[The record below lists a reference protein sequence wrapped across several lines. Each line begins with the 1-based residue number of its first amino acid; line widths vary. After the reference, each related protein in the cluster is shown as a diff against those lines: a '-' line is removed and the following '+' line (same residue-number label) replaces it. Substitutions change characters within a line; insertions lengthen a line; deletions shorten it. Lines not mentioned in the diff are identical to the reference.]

1 MLSISESED
10 DNSFDL
16 LMDKLRKEKNEK
28 SIEKINSYIEVIK
41 ALSNEIKNKENI
53 LLFYNLK
60 LNKIKDEYD
69 EINNEII
76 EEEND
81 LIEKY
86 MSSVEQEEFF
96 LSPSNLE
103 IKDISERARKK
114 KINYDKT
121 KEDYNYEKIYINKE
135 EEELDECINNLPDDE
150 HDIFII
156 LKELLL
162 NDKDMNKIKDDLDL
176 FTQNRN
182 KNYNDIIRKNNNLIR
197 EIKDKLKSKRN
208 EIKEIRKEIK
218 NNYDKKARK
227 NMNHLNYSEN
237 ISIVK
242 SSNIKKNINNA
253 YDINIENSILNNN
266 SNNSLFL
273 YNDDLNKTNI
283 SMQNNISTN
292 LNKTFYLRANK
303 SLSMN
308 GITGNKKIKS
318 YTQFLKTD
326 TTERFSADNKNK
338 KKNVYIC
345 KRLLKNYCNKYAD
358 KNKEFIFDI
367 KMKEKNRSM
376 PKNLYKQRKMIREEL
391 SNYIYINGNKYKQS
405 IIGKATDTINGVY

>member
-16 LMDKLRKEKNEK
+16 LMEKLRKEKNEK

-197 EIKDKLKSKRN
+197 EIKDKLKGKRD

-242 SSNIKKNINNA
+242 SSNIKKNINNT

-326 TTERFSADNKNK
+326 TTERFSADNKTK

>member
-16 LMDKLRKEKNEK
+16 LMEKLRKEKNEK

-208 EIKEIRKEIK
+208 EIKGIRKEIK

-242 SSNIKKNINNA
+242 SSNIKKNINNT

-326 TTERFSADNKNK
+326 TTERFSADNKTK

-367 KMKEKNRSM
+367 KMKEKNKSM

>member
-16 LMDKLRKEKNEK
+16 LMEKLRKEKNEK

-41 ALSNEIKNKENI
+41 ALPNEIKNKENL

-242 SSNIKKNINNA
+242 SSNIKKNINNT

-326 TTERFSADNKNK
+326 TTERFSADNKTK

-367 KMKEKNRSM
+367 KMKEKNKSM

>member
-16 LMDKLRKEKNEK
+16 LMEKLRKEKNEK

>member
-16 LMDKLRKEKNEK
+16 LMEKLRKEKNEK

-182 KNYNDIIRKNNNLIR
+182 KNYNDIIRKN
-197 EIKDKLKSKRN
+197 
-208 EIKEIRKEIK
+208 
-218 NNYDKKARK
+218 KKQ
-227 NMNHLNYSEN
+227 
-237 ISIVK
+237 
-242 SSNIKKNINNA
+242 KK
-253 YDINIENSILNNN
+253 
-266 SNNSLFL
+266 
-273 YNDDLNKTNI
+273 
-283 SMQNNISTN
+283 
-292 LNKTFYLRANK
+292 
-303 SLSMN
+303 
-308 GITGNKKIKS
+308 
-318 YTQFLKTD
+318 
-326 TTERFSADNKNK
+326 
-338 KKNVYIC
+338 
-345 KRLLKNYCNKYAD
+345 
-358 KNKEFIFDI
+358 
-367 KMKEKNRSM
+367 
-376 PKNLYKQRKMIREEL
+376 
-391 SNYIYINGNKYKQS
+391 
-405 IIGKATDTINGVY
+405 

>member
-16 LMDKLRKEKNEK
+16 LMEKLRKEKNEK

-227 NMNHLNYSEN
+227 NMNHLNYTEN

-242 SSNIKKNINNA
+242 SSNIKKNINNT

-326 TTERFSADNKNK
+326 TTERFSADNKTK

-367 KMKEKNRSM
+367 KMKEKNKSM

>member
-16 LMDKLRKEKNEK
+16 LMEKLRKEKNEK

-197 EIKDKLKSKRN
+197 EIKDKLKGKRD

-242 SSNIKKNINNA
+242 SSNIKKNINNT

-266 SNNSLFL
+266 SNNSFFL

-326 TTERFSADNKNK
+326 TTERFSADNKTK

>member
-16 LMDKLRKEKNEK
+16 LMEKLRKEKNEK

-242 SSNIKKNINNA
+242 SSNIKKNINNT

-367 KMKEKNRSM
+367 KMKEKNISM

>member
-16 LMDKLRKEKNEK
+16 LMEKLRKEKNEK

-242 SSNIKKNINNA
+242 SSNIKKNINNT

-326 TTERFSADNKNK
+326 TTERFSADNKTK

-367 KMKEKNRSM
+367 KTKEKNKSM